1 MKKKYKLY
9 IVLSILFTFILFSL
23 GIAVRY
29 VIDLVGINSKFDL
42 GLYKDVALG
51 YRTQKFVE
59 LNNFKPNTIM
69 LGGSRVHY
77 LSPKDVEK
85 YTNDKVYNLG
95 LNYSTLE
102 EQYYFLKYSLKHFPI
117 ENVIIG
123 LNLYTF
129 SEVLEDNNSD
139 FDKDLFEGGFSIF
152 KQFKHYLEVPLFK
165 YLKYVYYN
173 TFTEPFYKDG
183 AITPYHQQIV
193 LNTQEDRRWENSIEG
208 YREKYDNYLEWG
220 ETNLE
225 YFKKMVKLCEEYQ
238 VNLKVFTT
246 AIHTSQLN
254 LLKDLDKMEIY
265 YKWKEEIAKV
275 TPYWDFMYSNSVTKN
290 EKYYIDSSH
299 LKQEYGNF
307 YFARLFDDKEIKTPK
322 DFGVFVTKENVNKY
336 LESLKKIKD

>member
-1 MKKKYKLY
+1 M
-9 IVLSILFTFILFSL
+9 LFRS
-23 GIAVRY
+23 
-29 VIDLVGINSKFDL
+29 
-42 GLYKDVALG
+42 DV
-51 YRTQKFVE
+51 Q
-59 LNNFKPNTIM
+59 
-69 LGGSRVHY
+69 
-77 LSPKDVEK
+77 K

-102 EQYYFLKYSLKHFPI
+102 EQYYFLKYSLEHFPI
-117 ENVIIG
+117 KNVIIG

-139 FDKDLFEGGFSIF
+139 FDKDLFEGGFTPF

-165 YLKYVYYN
+165 YLKYVNYN

-183 AITPYHQQIV
+183 AITPYHQQMV

-225 YFKKMVKLCEEYQ
+225 YFKKMVKLCEDYH

-254 LLKDLDKMEIY
+254 LLKEVNKMDIY
-265 YKWKEEIAKV
+265 YKWKEEIAKI
-275 TPYWDFMYSNSVTKN
+275 TPYWDFMYSNSITKN

-299 LKQEYGNF
+299 LKQEYGYL
-307 YFARLFDDKEIKTPK
+307 YFARLFNDSSVKVPK
-322 DFGVFVTKENVNKY
+322 DFGIYVNKR
-336 LESLKKIKD
+336 